1 MVNETHSKDG
11 EPTTEEG
18 KEGND
23 KGADSPD
30 GEYNPHGELRRWME
44 AINAVSEITRLN
56 WSQVFDIT
64 ALEFFAYLSFYNYT
78 KRKEQQEI
86 EAFGRKNKIKK

>member
-1 MVNETHSKDG
+1 
-11 EPTTEEG
+11 
-18 KEGND
+18 
-23 KGADSPD
+23 
-30 GEYNPHGELRRWME
+30 ME

-78 KRKEQQEI
+78 KRKEQQQI
-86 EAFGRKNKIKK
+86 DAFRRKNKLK